1 MIGSS
6 HIIIKRKFICPDL
19 RNLFV
24 STLVFVFLIVAIWWI
39 YTSNLK
45 KTRDAERYAD
55 SALLLSSL
63 VEYQNDH
70 GGALPALVD
79 DDPSSLQ
86 MITTENG
93 SCDGRCSAGQLTL
106 DCLNLSNDLI
116 PNYLS
121 AIPTDSYYFGK
132 KPIRAYVG
140 YYLNR
145 GLSGQVIVGSC
156 YPEYED
162 QIMVVH

>member
-55 SALLLSSL
+55 HS
-63 VEYQNDH
+63 QRWRFQDF
-70 GGALPALVD
+70 
-79 DDPSSLQ
+79 
-86 MITTENG
+86 
-93 SCDGRCSAGQLTL
+93 R
-106 DCLNLSNDLI
+106 
-116 PNYLS
+116 
-121 AIPTDSYYFGK
+121 K